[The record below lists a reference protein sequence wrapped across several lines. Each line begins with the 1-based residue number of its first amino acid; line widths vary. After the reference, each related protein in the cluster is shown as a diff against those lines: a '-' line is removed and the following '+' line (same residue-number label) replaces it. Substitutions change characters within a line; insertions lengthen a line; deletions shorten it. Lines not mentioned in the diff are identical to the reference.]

1 MQMSIATCRFCLRL
15 YEGAEPLCRERKKE
29 RDAELRQV
37 LEGQTAR
44 MVELL
49 DNHQKLQVCCFL
61 LLCEEEEGFYKFLPA
76 NTANCLCQSWQSCSN
91 HHDSSSIWYVMTP
104 LCCHTS
110 CWIDSRL
117 PLDHQG
123 FCSMRT

>member
-1 MQMSIATCRFCLRL
+1 MSIAICRFCLGFFD
-15 YEGAEPLCRERKKE
+15 GAGSLCRERKKE

-61 LLCEEEEGFYKFLPA
+61 LLF
-76 NTANCLCQSWQSCSN
+76 
-91 HHDSSSIWYVMTP
+91 DSSSIWYVMTP

-110 CWIDSRL
+110 CWTDSEPSVL
-117 PLDHQG
+117 L
-123 FCSMRT
+123 